1 MKTEGCCVI
10 CDFLSSMIGESI
22 IVFDFNCISKSVFY
36 VERIF
41 DYECFIKIIHP
52 NDRIFLEDVCS
63 TIRNAITNNELEIDD
78 INYFSFLLQ
87 MSSGLSSNEK
97 SDYFMTYVKLKPQF
111 DNGRLSKGICL
122 LSASVMRK
130 QDNRLL
136 AYYKNM
142 DYSSYSFQKKE
153 WEYFPFSPLTDRQKE
168 MLIWAQQGFSLKET
182 AVKMTVS
189 GKTIENMRSSLFE
202 KLGVSSIEQAI
213 QYASNRRLINY
224 LSFIHSE
231 NETKT
236 TKQNKRM

>member
-1 MKTEGCCVI
+1 MKTEGHCMI
-10 CDFLSSMIGESI
+10 CDFLSSMIGESF
-22 IVFDFNCISKSVFY
+22 IVFDFKSLSKSVFC
-36 VERIF
+36 VERFF
-41 DYECFIKIIHP
+41 DYEGFIKIIHP

-63 TIRNAITNNELEIDD
+63 TIRNAIDNSELQIDE
-78 INYFSFLLQ
+78 INYFAFLLQ
-87 MSSGLSSNEK
+87 ISSGLLPNEK

-136 AYYKNM
+136 AYYKNT

-153 WEYFPFSPLTDRQKE
+153 WEYFSFSPLTGRQKE

-182 AVKMTVS
+182 AVKMSVS

-213 QYASNRRLINY
+213 QYASNRRLIGY
-224 LSFIHSE
+224 FSFIHSE
-231 NETKT
+231 NEIKT
-236 TKQNKRM
+236 IKRNKRM